1 MISQMEL
8 IAAICKELAR
18 QGVESLCPRQTN
30 AIIRAANAMIAECE
44 RAPVMASPGMGL
56 GAWLASDD
64 VGLSSRYMA
73 GVLSGQFSP
82 AYAHPADSSDFGRCM
97 RLLEAVPE
105 LRGKLDLMRDKSPE
119 WSELVA
125 NWDRI
130 ESMVKAKDA
139 RRASKLVMDSVQ
151 RPN

>member
-8 IAAICKELAR
+8 IAAICEELTC
-18 QGVESLCPRQTN
+18 QGVESLVPRQTN
-30 AIIRAANAMIAECE
+30 AIIRAANAIIAECE
-44 RAPVMASPGMGL
+44 RAPVQASPGMGL

-64 VGLSSRYMA
+64 VGLSSKYMA
-73 GVLSGQFSP
+73 GVLSGQF
-82 AYAHPADSSDFGRCM
+82 AAEYAHPADSSDFGRCM

-105 LRGKLDLMRDKSPE
+105 LRDKLDLMRDKSPE
-119 WSELVA
+119 WAELVA
-125 NWDRI
+125 NWERI
-130 ESMVKAKDA
+130 ESMVQAKEY